1 MLEYALFAAI
11 LMMTVSGVFLYKAIV
26 DDPLL
31 SGFTTYL
38 IGAYLVFLA
47 LAFGQLNA
55 LHRKRI
61 RASPKIPPPP
71 LTYAVKAPRPIFGLT
86 SDPTGCASVRVRHRL
101 RDVYVGAV
109 DRALSPLGGDRSWSG
124 CRIVLQQA
132 CYRFRR
138 LRAALHPIVDA
149 FVLQANHGRLADGIV
164 ETHYLYRPAIPG
176 ALFIN
181 HHHAIGWLLFGA
193 ESRQSNH

>member
-1 MLEYALFAAI
+1 VQGIPPIIRKDMDSSAPRRRAEAMLEYALFAAI

-61 RASPKIPPPP
+61 RADAKIPPPP

-86 SDPTGCASVRVRHRL
+86 SVQL
-101 RDVYVGAV
+101 AV
-109 DRALSPLGGDRSWSG
+109 LAFVFATACVTFTWALSIAR
-124 CRIVLQQA
+124 
-132 CYRFRR
+132 
-138 LRAALHPIVDA
+138 
-149 FVLQANHGRLADGIV
+149 
-164 ETHYLYRPAIPG
+164 
-176 ALFIN
+176 
-181 HHHAIGWLLFGA
+181 
-193 ESRQSNH
+193 